1 MSNDITGWRLPA
13 SIELTAH
20 NQQQQQ
26 NRLREWER
34 ERGREDERE
43 RKKNFKIPTD
53 KRYFFIWQREK
64 CKFAIYQEHCQ
75 VSIIKIQ
82 WKNVHVRLKS
92 KHENDTQ
99 MCRLE
104 YGNQTTNLKAHT
116 VCFSIERNEYRSN
129 LNFNQGN

>member
-1 MSNDITGWRLPA
+1 MGWRLPA
-13 SIELTAH
+13 SIDLTAH

-34 ERGREDERE
+34 ERGRDRE
-43 RKKNFKIPTD
+43 WKKNFKIPTD

-82 WKNVHVRLKS
+82 WKKCARAIEKQTRKWHSNVSTGIWQSNNKFESPYRLFFDWTK
-92 KHENDTQ
+92 
-99 MCRLE
+99 RI
-104 YGNQTTNLKAHT
+104 
-116 VCFSIERNEYRSN
+116 SIKFELQSR
-129 LNFNQGN
+129 